1 MTMLRVMVW
10 QLMIVDSDLLQ
21 RRIGGSLF
29 PAQHK
34 LMKRAHLIST
44 TLPGAVLLHHT
55 ARSNGGTR
63 SVIATFWTAQ
73 HSPAL
78 LVLF

>member
-44 TLPGAVLLHHT
+44 APTVEHLISTLCTTLPWPTVE
-55 ARSNGGTR
+55 RD
-63 SVIATFWTAQ
+63 
-73 HSPAL
+73 P
-78 LVLF
+78 